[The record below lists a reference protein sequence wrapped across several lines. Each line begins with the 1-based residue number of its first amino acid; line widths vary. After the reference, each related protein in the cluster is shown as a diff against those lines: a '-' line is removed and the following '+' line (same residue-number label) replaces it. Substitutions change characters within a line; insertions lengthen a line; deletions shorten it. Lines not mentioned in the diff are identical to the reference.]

1 MCTKQY
7 LTVYKFLYLFPGLQT
22 PVLPIFEAVL
32 KKLSNTR
39 HQNQFNAIHENKDC
53 FLALEGG

>member
-32 KKLSNTR
+32 KNYPILDTR
-39 HQNQFNAIHENKDC
+39 TNLMPFMKIKTA
-53 FLALEGG
+53 F